1 MKETK
6 KDALEDLVDDGPP
19 LLGPGRM
26 WVVLGG
32 EHHFLLC
39 ASQFPEKFTYVA
51 SLEII
56 LCPLH
61 SLFTSDPGLSLFL
74 EEFGNSSGI

>member
-1 MKETK
+1 MTETK

-19 LLGPGRM
+19 LLGPGRT

-39 ASQFPEKFTYVA
+39 ASQFPGTFTYAA
-51 SLEII
+51 SLEMM
-56 LCPLH
+56 LCPWYR
-61 SLFTSDPGLSLFL
+61 LFISDPGLNLFRRIWKL
-74 EEFGNSSGI
+74 